1 MNELSTT
8 AIATALGTSRQ
19 AVMQRAEAERWL
31 CRGEGRSLRWLPQGL
46 PQDVLARLIGN
57 GYLEPEKPHGH
68 EDAEQSRMARERAFL
83 EARDIDREKAQ
94 LRAALIGLYQG
105 SGSRVQDFVV
115 AYNAGRVNPALSG
128 ALGPISQATFYRWL
142 QGWEEAGRSLAGL
155 VPRYAE
161 RRAVQGSGA
170 SLSDLVKGYA
180 EWLYLKP
187 QRPTAGHVYRALAA
201 LRDEGRIPELP
212 SYATVLRYLQ
222 GLPPTYVAF
231 WREGR
236 SRWSADFNPYIERS
250 MELYRPMDLVT
261 SDHVMIDA
269 VVEYQGRLIRPWL
282 TTVQD
287 FRSGLVL
294 GMCPCPTP
302 SYLSITVSLFLMASR
317 YGKAKILTVD
327 NGKDYRGQFLNG
339 KTMNFQSFTEDGFP
353 EEEEVYAAGAYAA
366 CVDEVSFTW
375 VYAGQSKGKHERIHG
390 IWQEYLAK
398 ELATYVGSN
407 TRDCPEETKLLWR
420 GAAALERRGKV
431 PTWDEFVRILAAGL
445 DWWNSSW
452 RGTGKGME
460 GRTPQE
466 VFDELAPEPRTV
478 SRELLE
484 LALCRSDKR
493 RVRENGVRVDG
504 VNYWAPELQRY
515 VGRDV
520 LVKRP
525 LAAPETAIICD
536 AKGAL
541 LCRAEA
547 NYFAETEDTTATI
560 ERRKKAAK
568 TNLELVGELSK
579 GRIAPPEGMRS
590 IGEMYRA
597 RLPKDDAPLPL
608 AAGAEGDA
616 VSGAATADAE
626 WNARA
631 KDHDFIDFLGQ
642 E

>member
-1 MNELSTT
+1 VTELSTT
-8 AIATALGTSRQ
+8 AIASAMGTSRQ
-19 AVMQRAEAERWL
+19 AVRQRAETERWL

-57 GYLEPEKPHGH
+57 GFLNPEPPASLEG
-68 EDAEQSRMARERAFL
+68 AEPPRTAQERAFL
-83 EARDIDREKAQ
+83 EARDTDREKAQ

-105 SGSRVQDFVV
+105 SGLNVQAFVA
-115 AYNAGRVNPALSG
+115 AYNTGRVNPALY
-128 ALGPISQATFYRWL
+128 AQLGQVSQATFYRWL
-142 QGWEEAGRSLAGL
+142 QGWEEAGGSLAGL
-155 VPRYAE
+155 VPKYAE
-161 RRAVQGSGA
+161 RRATRGAGA
-170 SLSDLVKGYA
+170 SLSELAKGYA
-180 EWLYLKP
+180 EWFYLKP
-187 QRPTAGHVYRALAA
+187 QRPSAGHVYRELEA
-201 LRDEGRIPELP
+201 LRDEGRLPELP

-236 SRWSADFNPYIERS
+236 SRWANDFNPYIERS
-250 MELYRPMDLVT
+250 MDLYRPLDLVT

-269 VVEYQGRLIRPWL
+269 VVEYQGKLIRPWL

-317 YGKAKILTVD
+317 YGKAKVLTVD

-339 KTMNFQSFTEDGFP
+339 KTRVFQAFTEDGFP
-353 EEEEVYAAGAYAA
+353 EEEEVYVAGAYAA

-398 ELATYVGSN
+398 ELSTYVGSN

-431 PTWDEFVRILAAGL
+431 PSWDEFVRILAAFL
-445 DWWNSSW
+445 DWWNGSW
-452 RGTGKGME
+452 RGAGKGMD

-466 VFDELAPEPRTV
+466 VFDELAPEPRPV

-493 RVRENGVRVDG
+493 RVRENGVQVDG

-525 LAAPETAIICD
+525 LAAPETAVICD
-536 AKGAL
+536 ARGAL

-547 NYFAETEDTTATI
+547 NYFIESEDTAATI
-560 ERRKKAAK
+560 ERRKRAAK

-579 GRIAPPEGMRS
+579 GRITPPEGMRS

-597 RLPKDDAPLPL
+597 HLPKDEEPLPL
-608 AAGAEGDA
+608 AVGAESDVILA
-616 VSGAATADAE
+616 PPPAEADRR
-626 WNARA
+626 ARSM
-631 KDHDFIDFLGQ
+631 DNDFIDFLGQ